1 MRAMRSCFDADCG
14 RAYLLFLW
22 LIAAIDSPVL
32 AATIGR
38 ARLLGLLLLLSHGPA
53 RGLGLVGRRGGGRLC
68 GGRRGR
74 RGVSRGGCG
83 RPTR

>member
-32 AATIGR
+32 AAVVGVRVNKLPRDSAATAARTRAATLGR
-38 ARLLGLLLLLSHGPA
+38 ARLIGLLLLLIHGPA
-53 RGLGLVGRRGGGRLC
+53 RGLGLVG
-68 GGRRGR
+68 
-74 RGVSRGGCG
+74 
-83 RPTR
+83 

>member
-32 AATIGR
+32 AVVVGVRVNKLLRDSAATAARTRVATIGR
-38 ARLLGLLLLLSHGPA
+38 ARLLGLLLLLIHGPA
-53 RGLGLVGRRGGGRLC
+53 RGLGLVG
-68 GGRRGR
+68 
-74 RGVSRGGCG
+74 
-83 RPTR
+83 